1 MDELAVSKPAQSAQ
15 SAQPFLNEI
24 EKQSVYDDLAQFVE
38 TNIYTDEHLS
48 SHTLCAS

>member
-1 MDELAVSKPAQSAQ
+1 MDELAVSKPAQ

-38 TNIYTDEHLS
+38 TNI
-48 SHTLCAS
+48 